1 MNFEEWWDDNDMML
15 AGIYVSQ
22 EHPEYDA
29 AKAAWNA
36 ATEAAKPRWIPVSES
51 LPEKNDKYL
60 IKVDDFAYFE
70 TAWYDPC
77 SGLFE
82 VSDLDISS
90 KEVTHWM
97 EGPKC

>member
-1 MNFEEWWDDNDMML
+1 MKTFEEYWEDQED
-15 AGIYVSQ
+15 AIYVW
-22 EHPEYDA
+22 DFKRLI
-29 AKAAWNA
+29 AKSAWNA

-51 LPEKNDKYL
+51 LPNELDKYL
-60 IKVDDFAYFE
+60 IKSDEYAQFQ

-90 KEVTHWM
+90 KDVTHWM
-97 EGPKC
+97 AVPE

>member
-1 MNFEEWWDDNDMML
+1 MKTFEEWWDDNDMML
-15 AGIYVSQ
+15 AGIYVS

-36 ATEAAKPRWIPVSES
+36 ATEAATPRWIPVSER
-51 LPEKNDKYL
+51 LPDKDDKYL
-60 IKVDDFAYFE
+60 IKVNYYADFQ
-70 TAWYDPC
+70 TAWYDPR

-82 VSDLDISS
+82 VSDFDISS

-97 EGPKC
+97 AVPE